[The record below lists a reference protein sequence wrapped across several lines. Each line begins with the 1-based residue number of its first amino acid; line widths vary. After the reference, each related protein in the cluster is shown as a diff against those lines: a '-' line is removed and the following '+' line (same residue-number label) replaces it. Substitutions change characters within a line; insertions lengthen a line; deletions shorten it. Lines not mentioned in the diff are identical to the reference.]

1 MKKTI
6 QDSKRRRFSKFSPIH
21 PLIFAIVPI
30 WLLFS
35 NNVSELN
42 IEEIIVPIVLSVGIT
57 GFVFFILS
65 KFVLKNS
72 LKAGVVVSTGVI
84 LFFFYGHIYTEISHL
99 DIFGF
104 DITRHTFLIPLFLS
118 VFGIVFVKSIKS
130 KSDFLNVSVIFNI
143 VAITLLVI
151 PAVNVTSFYI
161 EQFPSNQFTTQTSEN
176 EINIGSMTITD
187 SDLVLDELPD
197 VYYIIL
203 DGYPDTKTLE
213 RVYDFDNS
221 EFLSYLNEKGF
232 FVPADSH
239 SNYDKTVLSMTSSLN
254 MAYLVDH
261 AKYDSDESLN
271 HDISLNV
278 KQMLW
283 NNEVM
288 KVFAEKGYSTISFKS
303 GYRTIDLISVA
314 QNSEC
319 EGGKG
324 PFTSR
329 FMVMLT
335 ETSML
340 KFSHITKLYESN
352 KKNDILCIFN
362 SLPNVSAKYD
372 EPVFVFAHIL
382 VPHPPYLFDKD
393 GGELSP
399 ETLDLGNQ
407 RWDNTEL
414 FVGQLQ
420 FANGKLEK
428 TIDSILKNSQ
438 DEGRE
443 SVIILQGD
451 HGTQVGFD
459 PNNIT
464 KEGVMNRMHI
474 LNTYYLPGIETPEEF
489 IDKKITPVNTFRVIS
504 NIYLGQNYTLLDNRS
519 YVYEN
524 EKIKF
529 TDVTDIVS
537 LHDLE

>member
-1 MKKTI
+1 MKKTM
-6 QDSKRRRFSKFSPIH
+6 QYSKRRRFSKFSPIH

-35 NNVSELN
+35 NNVSELS
-42 IEEIIVPIVLSVGIT
+42 IEEIIVPIILSVGIT

-84 LFFFYGHIYTEISHL
+84 LFFFYGHIYNEISHL
-99 DIFGF
+99 NIFGF
-104 DITRHTFLIPLFLS
+104 DITRHIFLIPLFLS
-118 VFGIVFVKSIKS
+118 VFVILFVKSIKS
-130 KSDFLNVSVIFNI
+130 KSNFRNVSVIFNI
-143 VAITLLVI
+143 VAITLLI
-151 PAVNVTSFYI
+151 FPAVNVTSFYI
-161 EQFPSNQFTTQTSEN
+161 EQFSSNQFTTQTSEN
-176 EINIGSMTITD
+176 EINIGSMTMT
-187 SDLVLDELPD
+187 DLVLNELPD

-203 DGYPDTKTLE
+203 DGYPDAKTLE
-213 RVYDFDNS
+213 RVYDFDNN
-221 EFLSYLNEKGF
+221 EFLSYLNDKGF

-239 SNYDKTVLSMTSSLN
+239 SNYDKTALSMTSSLN

-261 AKYDSDESLN
+261 AKYDSGESLN
-271 HDISLNV
+271 KDISLNV
-278 KQMLW
+278 KHMLW

-288 KVFAEKGYSTISFKS
+288 KLFAEKGYSTISFKS

-324 PFTSR
+324 PLSSR

-340 KFSHITKLYESN
+340 RFSTITKLYESD

-362 SLPNVSAKYD
+362 SLPNVSEKYN

-464 KEGVMNRMHI
+464 PEGVMNRMHI
-474 LNTYYLPGIETPEEF
+474 LNAYHLPGIETPEEF

-529 TDVTDIVS
+529 TDVTDITS
-537 LHDLE
+537 SHDLE